1 MRAFKVS
8 KESNL
13 SLEEK
18 VNLVGTYDV
27 DDLRYILRD
36 FETNPKHYDKA
47 VIIEVIN
54 KLFENGITSI

>member
-1 MRAFKVS
+1 VS
-8 KESNL
+8 KQSNL

-18 VNLVGTYDV
+18 VNLVGTYDLE
-27 DDLRYILRD
+27 DLHYILKD
-36 FETNPKHYDKA
+36 FEAYPKHYDKA